1 MKMIRVGEEEGGG
14 GGFTMI
20 QRPGI
25 SPFKECGGEI
35 DAEESGR
42 DIRNDPKYKPNRS
55 PWLSQK
61 HSHILASQPQRR
73 HPNPI
78 NHPKHQK
85 SSLTIRIRIP
95 TGFGGRCRGASKRDL
110 KGERNQGIRKGEEE
124 ISCHSG
130 DPAPDNELVEM

>member
-1 MKMIRVGEEEGGG
+1 
-14 GGFTMI
+14 MI
-20 QRPGI
+20 QGPCI

-42 DIRNDPKYKPNRS
+42 HVRNNPKNKPNRS
-55 PWLSQK
+55 PRLSQK

-85 SSLTIRIRIP
+85 RTLAIRIWVA
-95 TGFGGRCRGASKRDL
+95 TGFGWGCGRTRKRNL

-124 ISCHSG
+124 IGCHG
-130 DPAPDNELVEM
+130 GNPAPDDELVEM